1 MFNLEINIYYVQHT
15 LCYDFFPVSLNPPH
29 LKIRTIVEIHVVRIS
44 LDLFHARIC
53 STAFSSIFLHFLAL
67 FSLALSFF
75 LIFSSNYRLYF
86 ALVCNT
92 VEPINPRYITDSFQ
106 IKTRT
111 PSLALYIITLSLN
124 DYIYLFFIYVQKK
137 RLYCEH
143 GIYIYRPRCFTDRML
158 ARIPT
163 SFCGLIKPKST

>member
-1 MFNLEINIYYVQHT
+1 MYNT
-15 LCYDFFPVSLNPPH
+15 LCVTIIFPVFLNPTH
-29 LKIRTIVEIHVVRIS
+29 QDQNDRRKLIHVARIS
-44 LDLFHARIC
+44 RFIHARIC
-53 STAFSSIFLHFLAL
+53 STAFSSIFLAL
-67 FSLALSFF
+67 YFSLALSFF
-75 LIFSSNYRLYF
+75 LIFSSNYRLCF

-111 PSLALYIITLSLN
+111 PSLALYIITLPLN